1 MTKTKLYL
9 LILALFFAFIMF
21 GWGFN
26 SSTPWLPI
34 LVVMA
39 IIGSIIF
46 YNDKKQQKNK

>member
-1 MTKTKLYL
+1 MTKIYL
-9 LILALFFAFIMF
+9 IVVALFLAFIMF

-34 LVVMA
+34 IVVFA

-46 YNDKKQQKNK
+46 YNDKKQKKK

>member
-1 MTKTKLYL
+1 MTKTKVYL

-26 SSTPWLPI
+26 SSTPWLAI
-34 LVVMA
+34 LLVLA

-46 YNDKKQQKNK
+46 YNDKKQNNKK